1 MINLALLVFHADVL
15 VILVGFDSSVEN
27 STRIRIFAGQTA
39 VRVHH
44 AGGSLRRV
52 FYSGHE

>member
-44 AGGSLRRV
+44 AGGSLRV